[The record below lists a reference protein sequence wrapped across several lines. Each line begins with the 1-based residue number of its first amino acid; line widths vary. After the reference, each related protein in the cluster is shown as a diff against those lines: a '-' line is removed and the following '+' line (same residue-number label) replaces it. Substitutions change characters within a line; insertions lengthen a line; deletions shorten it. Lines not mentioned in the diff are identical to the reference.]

1 MQITEQSLSRSAFQ
15 LNTTK
20 TTFTTSGTPHPQW
33 TKQYNAHFSI
43 LGTTHESL
51 TQAADNGTLGHD
63 AQ

>member
-1 MQITEQSLSRSAFQ
+1 MKVTEHNLTRSAFQ

-20 TTFTTSGTPHPQW
+20 TTFTTSGLPHPQW
-33 TKQYNAHFSI
+33 SKQYNAQFSI

-51 TQAADNGTLGHD
+51 TQAADNGTLGLD